1 VRLSDVMAPLRVFVR
16 TRYDRVPD
24 VLRLLLKRPALLAAV
39 GTYETALL
47 ASGRVDSRIK
57 ALAELKTSS
66 LIGCPF

>member
-1 VRLSDVMAPLRVFVR
+1 MRLRDVLAPLKVFAR

-24 VLRLLLKRPALLAAV
+24 ALRLLLKRPALLAAV

-47 ASGRVDSRIK
+47 ASGRVEGRIK

>member
-1 VRLSDVMAPLRVFVR
+1 MRPSDVLAPLKVFFR

-47 ASGRVDSRIK
+47 ASGRVNGRIK

>member
-1 VRLSDVMAPLRVFVR
+1 MRLSDLLAPLKVFAR

-47 ASGRVDSRIK
+47 ASGRVDGRIK